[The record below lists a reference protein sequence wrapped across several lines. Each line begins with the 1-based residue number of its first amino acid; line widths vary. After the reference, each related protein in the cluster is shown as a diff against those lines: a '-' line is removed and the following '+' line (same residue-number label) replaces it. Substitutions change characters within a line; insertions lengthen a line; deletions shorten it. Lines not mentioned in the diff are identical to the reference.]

1 MGRVVRQ
8 EAHRLS
14 RLVQQQRAFPPHQAI
29 RHRLRRLIPANRLI
43 GIDLHRAQGAVR
55 RLGVIVQQHRA
66 GYLGGAEVV
75 DVILSVPVCL
85 PQHAIEQQGRVSP
98 GQAGSAVCGQ
108 AVQKP
113 QCPGLIQIVLR
124 PEGADLLRRIAQ
136 QTENHGYRLSHRHRV
151 VRAKAAVAIAGKQPL
166 LTGQIDIGGGPAA
179 ARHVGK
185 PGTVGAS
192 LRLIPVSLR

>member
-85 PQHAIEQQGRVSP
+85 PQHAIEQQGRVSQVRP
-98 GQAGSAVCGQ
+98 APPSAGRPSRSPSA
-108 AVQKP
+108 
-113 QCPGLIQIVLR
+113 
-124 PEGADLLRRIAQ
+124 
-136 QTENHGYRLSHRHRV
+136 
-151 VRAKAAVAIAGKQPL
+151 
-166 LTGQIDIGGGPAA
+166 PALF
-179 ARHVGK
+179 R
-185 PGTVGAS
+185 
-192 LRLIPVSLR
+192 